1 MFILYWN
8 PYSNNLNMTQQEIVR
23 RYLSDDQRYIR
34 RCTIESKV
42 LLYKILFW
50 WKTLSNSESIGDTY
64 NKSGNTI
71 LINITLGGNSYYL
84 NADTKKTG
92 VTTFLQ
98 NKDNHWNLILND
110 DGIRNKIS
118 NNITKK
124 PIKGF
129 YLYKKVH

>member
-1 MFILYWN
+1 
-8 PYSNNLNMTQQEIVR
+8 MTQQEIVR